1 MFWRALDNNIVYAAC
16 VIPLTIVLA
25 MLMAVWVN
33 GKIAGRPLLRLSYF
47 TPTVL
52 PMIAVANIWLF
63 FYSPGYG
70 LVDQVFS
77 LFGFATHNWLGN
89 EHTALACLIVV
100 AVWKDA
106 GFFMIFYLAALQQLS
121 PQLAEAAAL
130 EGASRWYFF
139 RRITFPLLM
148 PTTLFVLI
156 NAMINSFRLI
166 DHIVVMTRGGPDNTT
181 SLLLFYIYEV
191 GFKFWDTA
199 YAATLTVVLLALLAV
214 LALGQFFFLDR
225 TDSLSMSPL
234 HKVGRAT
241 TAIETTAAWFLA
253 TLWIA
258 PLAYAV
264 WAAVHPSA
272 YSAHFILN
280 APLTMENF
288 VKAWNAAPFARYF
301 LNTFL
306 LVTMI
311 LAAQLILCT
320 LAAYAFARFDF
331 YGRDFVFILVLI
343 QLMIMPDVLI
353 VENYRTMGAFGIVD
367 TIPAIGLPYMA
378 SAFGIFLLRQTFK
391 TIPRELDEAARIEGA
406 GPLQVL
412 LKFYV
417 PLARPVYIAYGLV
430 SVSYHWNNFLWPL
443 IVTNSVSTRPLTVGL
458 QIFASSDQGIDWSIV
473 TAATLMT
480 SAPLLVAFLLFQ
492 RQFVQSFMRAG
503 IR

>member
-1 MFWRALDNNIVYAAC
+1 MQNSEHVARGSDGEIHQPVSPSSTTTTVFAPRIGQGGRRGTSLRLMVQIHGWLLLLPAAVLLVTFTHYPAVATFIDSFFSTPKGRRSAAFIGLDNYRTMLDDPVFWRALGNNIVYAAC

-25 MLMAVWVN
+25 MLMAVWIN
-33 GKIAGRPLLRLSYF
+33 GKLAGRPLLRLSYF

-52 PMIAVANIWLF
+52 PMIAVANIWMF

-70 LVDQVFS
+70 LVDQVLG

-225 TDSLSMSPL
+225 
-234 HKVGRAT
+234 
-241 TAIETTAAWFLA
+241 
-253 TLWIA
+253 
-258 PLAYAV
+258 
-264 WAAVHPSA
+264 
-272 YSAHFILN
+272 
-280 APLTMENF
+280 
-288 VKAWNAAPFARYF
+288 
-301 LNTFL
+301 
-306 LVTMI
+306 
-311 LAAQLILCT
+311 
-320 LAAYAFARFDF
+320 
-331 YGRDFVFILVLI
+331 
-343 QLMIMPDVLI
+343 
-353 VENYRTMGAFGIVD
+353 
-367 TIPAIGLPYMA
+367 
-378 SAFGIFLLRQTFK
+378 
-391 TIPRELDEAARIEGA
+391 RIHY
-406 GPLQVL
+406 Q
-412 LKFYV
+412 
-417 PLARPVYIAYGLV
+417 
-430 SVSYHWNNFLWPL
+430 
-443 IVTNSVSTRPLTVGL
+443 
-458 QIFASSDQGIDWSIV
+458 
-473 TAATLMT
+473 
-480 SAPLLVAFLLFQ
+480 
-492 RQFVQSFMRAG
+492 
-503 IR
+503 